1 MDVLFLFKKIVGPL
15 FFPVS
20 ICLVLLVL
28 GLIFLWFTR
37 RQKTGK
43 VLVTIGVVLLA
54 LFSYSAFSDHLLGP
68 LEYRYPPVLNPAGFS
83 DVKWVVVLGSGH
95 ISDPRLPVTGQID
108 ESAAVR
114 LVEGIRLHR
123 MLPDSKLVL
132 SGGRVFDPVPH
143 ARVMADVAA
152 VVGVDKHHIVL
163 QARSRDTKDE
173 ARFIRDIV
181 GNEKFI
187 LVTSASHMPRSMAM
201 FKKLGM
207 DPFPAPTDHWVKER
221 QRISPSMFFPSAGNL
236 RKAERAVYEYLGLM
250 WAKLR
255 GQL

>member
-1 MDVLFLFKKIVGPL
+1 MDAMFLFKKIVGPL

-20 ICLVLLVL
+20 ICLVLLIL

-43 VLVTIGVVLLA
+43 VLVTLGVVLLA
-54 LFSYSAFSDHLLGP
+54 LFSYRAFSDNLLGP
-68 LEYRYPPVLNPAGFS
+68 LEYRYPPVLNPARFS
-83 DVKWVVVLGSGH
+83 DVKWVVVMGSGH
-95 ISDPRLPVTGQID
+95 NSDPRLSVTSQID

-123 MLPDSKLVL
+123 MLPESKLVL

-152 VVGVDKHHIVL
+152 AIGVDKHHIVL

-207 DPFPAPTDHWVKER
+207 DPVPAPTDYWVKER
-221 QRISPSMFFPSAGNL
+221 QAVSPSMFFPSAGNL
-236 RKAERAVYEYLGLM
+236 RKAERAVYEYLGLL

-255 GQL
+255 GQV